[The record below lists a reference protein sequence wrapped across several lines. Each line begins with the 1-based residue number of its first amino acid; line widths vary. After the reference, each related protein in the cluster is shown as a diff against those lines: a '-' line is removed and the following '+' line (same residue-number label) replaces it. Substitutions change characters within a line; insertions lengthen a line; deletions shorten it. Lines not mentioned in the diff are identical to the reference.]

1 LNALGLS
8 QVDVFWDLDRR
19 RQLLAML
26 MQRGLDIELCNAK
39 YQKMNKEQLP

>member
-26 MQRGLDIELCNAK
+26 MQRGLDIELCNPK
-39 YQKMNKEQLP
+39 YQ